1 MSINHTREVLYG
13 KKPLHRTDR
22 KPGQSEWY
30 YLDPRGAETFS
41 DMKQID
47 VESEN
52 TPNPFANELQNYL
65 YNNDEYTYKA
75 LYGDEAPQSLNSN
88 NSYTTESAW
97 GYPNNS
103 SSPFYKQMGEQYS
116 KNQSSLCETDLLL
129 QPYIFSEDMRNKLGQ
144 IESSNRYDA
153 HNTDG
158 GGFGAIGKYQIRRG
172 GLIDIG
178 YVDSNYNWTGK
189 NGVYSI
195 NDFLSSPAKQEQILD
210 EYLKSNYKQLKNKG
224 AINYLGIPIQGI
236 TANFNITNTGLLAAS
251 HR

>member
-1 MSINHTREVLYG
+1 
-13 KKPLHRTDR
+13 
-22 KPGQSEWY
+22 
-30 YLDPRGAETFS
+30 
-41 DMKQID
+41 
-47 VESEN
+47 
-52 TPNPFANELQNYL
+52 
-65 YNNDEYTYKA
+65 
-75 LYGDEAPQSLNSN
+75 
-88 NSYTTESAW
+88 
-97 GYPNNS
+97 
-103 SSPFYKQMGEQYS
+103 MGEQYS

-158 GGFGAIGKYQIRRG
+158 GGFGAIGKYQIRRD

-251 HR
+251 HREGAGAVNNYLKHLVKNPNERYYIDYNNISDRNMSEMFKRIETRLRNFEK